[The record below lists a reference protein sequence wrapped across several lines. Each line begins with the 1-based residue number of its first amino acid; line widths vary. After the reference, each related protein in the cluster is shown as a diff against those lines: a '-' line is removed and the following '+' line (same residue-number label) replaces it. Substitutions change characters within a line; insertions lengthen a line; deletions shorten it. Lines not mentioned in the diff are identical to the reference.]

1 MDFIEKLFKWVLGLA
16 LLTFV
21 FYTLFLVVNQ
31 KIQEKE
37 YKRTHFKC
45 TYIEGMCN
53 KKPTWKNCQMY
64 GEIPVHLCEKKL
76 NRK

>member
-1 MDFIEKLFKWVLGLA
+1 MDFIEKLFKWVLGLG
-16 LLTFV
+16 LLMIL

-64 GEIPVHLCEKKL
+64 GDIPVHLCEKKL

>member
-16 LLTFV
+16 LLMIL

-64 GEIPVHLCEKKL
+64 GDIPVHLCEKKL

>member
-1 MDFIEKLFKWVLGLA
+1 MDFIEKLFKWVLGLG
-16 LLTFV
+16 LLMIL

-53 KKPTWKNCQMY
+53 KKPTYKNCQMF
-64 GEIPVHLCEKKL
+64 GAIPEHLCEKKL

>member
-53 KKPTWKNCQMY
+53 KKPTWKKCQMY